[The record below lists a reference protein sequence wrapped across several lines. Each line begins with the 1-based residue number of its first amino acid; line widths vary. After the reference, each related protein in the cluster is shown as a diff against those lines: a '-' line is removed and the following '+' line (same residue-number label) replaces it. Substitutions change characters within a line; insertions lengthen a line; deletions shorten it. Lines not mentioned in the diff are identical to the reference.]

1 MIAFALIAV
10 AAALPQPQSVQQPNQ
25 IVPAPANF
33 NQEQGRAGA
42 APEGAAKDLQGSASI
57 GYGYYGG
64 YPGYG
69 GYYGGYG
76 GFYGGYP
83 GYGYGGMRIDE
94 AGV

>member
-10 AAALPQPQSVQQPNQ
+10 VAALPKPQSVQQPSQ

-33 NQEQGRAGA
+33 NQEQVRAGA

-64 YPGYG
+64 YP
-69 GYYGGYG
+69 YGGYG
-76 GFYGGYP
+76 GYSSFYGGYP
-83 GYGYGGMRIDE
+83 GFGYGGMRIDHI
-94 AGV
+94 V